1 MYVIEVLFYSRLII
15 LVNNLLDIDKGYPM
29 VLEGKKAGNVK
40 KIENNKDIEDDQE
53 LKEELNEWEVEST
66 EAGD

>member
-1 MYVIEVLFYSRLII
+1 VVLIYSRLII
-15 LVNNLLDIDKGYPM
+15 LVNNLLYIDQGNRM
-29 VLEGKKAGNVK
+29 VEDKKAENAK
-40 KIENNKDIEDDQE
+40 KKENSKDIEDDPE

>member
-1 MYVIEVLFYSRLII
+1 
-15 LVNNLLDIDKGYPM
+15 M
-29 VLEGKKAGNVK
+29 VLEDKKAENAK

>member
-1 MYVIEVLFYSRLII
+1 MVLIYSRLII

-29 VLEGKKAGNVK
+29 VLEDKKAENAK
-40 KIENNKDIEDDQE
+40 KIENNKDIKNDQE

>member
-29 VLEGKKAGNVK
+29 VLEDKKAENAK
-40 KIENNKDIEDDQE
+40 KIKNNKDIEDDQE

>member
-1 MYVIEVLFYSRLII
+1 
-15 LVNNLLDIDKGYPM
+15 LDIDKGYPM
-29 VLEGKKAGNVK
+29 VLEDKKAENAK

-53 LKEELNEWEVEST
+53 LKEELKEWEVEST